1 MTTTLE
7 RFGLQTEWPSR
18 PAIEL
23 PARPGAMRLFGEL
36 PVLLAI
42 AAFVALMAKT
52 LLVQAFFI
60 PSESMVPTLLVKDRV
75 IVNKLVY
82 QFRDPVRGEVIVF
95 VAHPDTREK
104 NLFQRVRGFLTEG
117 LGITMPGETDFIKR
131 VMGLPGETIE
141 VTADELRITRLD
153 GTTFVPV
160 EPYTRIEGRNL
171 SLQEPFVVPE
181 GHVFVMGD
189 NRNNS
194 SDSRSSLGPVP
205 IDRIVGK
212 AFVKVW
218 PVKRMGAIG
227 TPSYDAVAPQAR
239 GSQPGEQAGR
249 LAVGPPLALAAFA
262 FVRQRRRVA

>member
-7 RFGLQTEWPSR
+7 RFGLQTQWPER
-18 PAIEL
+18 PAIAR
-23 PARPGAMRLFGEL
+23 PARPGATRLFGEL
-36 PVLLAI
+36 PFLLII
-42 AAFVALMAKT
+42 AAVVALTAKT
-52 LLVQAFFI
+52 FLVQAFFI

-82 QFRDPVRGEVIVF
+82 RFREPRRGEVIVF

-104 NLFQRVRGFLTEG
+104 SAFERIRSFLTEG

-131 VMGLPGETIE
+131 IMALPGETIE
-141 VTADELRITRLD
+141 VTADEIRITRLD
-153 GTTFVPV
+153 GTTFVP
-160 EPYTRIEGRNL
+160 EESYTRLEGRNL
-171 SLQEPFVVPE
+171 SLQAPLVVPE

-218 PVKRMGAIG
+218 PIKRIGAIG
-227 TPSYDAVAPQAR
+227 TPTYVTPAPDAAADL
-239 GSQPGEQAGR
+239 GR
-249 LAVGPPLALAAFA
+249 IVVGPPLGIAALACM
-262 FVRQRRRVA
+262 RQRRRVAA